1 MLRSSP
7 TGVRGNV
14 NPSFREPLLG
24 ALRALA
30 QPIRFRILQLLASP
44 PGPRA
49 GPVGEREPGL
59 CLSDLEARLGQS
71 HALVCHHVAVLQRAG
86 LVVRLRRGRWTLL
99 QVNPRRLA
107 ALGEHLVA
115 LTPGEAPA
123 GGSAAADLAFPG
135 PRSAA

>member
-1 MLRSSP
+1 MLLSSP
-7 TGVRGNV
+7 TGVRRSV
-14 NPSFREPLLG
+14 NPSPREPLLG

-30 QPIRFRILQLLASP
+30 QPIRFRILQLLSSP

-59 CLSDLEARLGQS
+59 CLSDLEARLGQP
-71 HALVCHHVAVLQRAG
+71 HALVSHHVAVLHRAG

-107 ALGEHLVA
+107 ALGERLVA
-115 LTPGEAPA
+115 LTPGDALV